1 MTLEI
6 NNRIDFLKYLN
17 TIILTVIA
25 ILSSIVFFKVNCIQN
40 LQQEQAKE
48 IIRIKTIQDANTLS
62 IASLLS
68 RMNALEQYNQSV
80 MKQWVDDN
88 YVRLPQNKMK

>member
-17 TIILTVIA
+17 TIILTI
-25 ILSSIVFFKVNCIQN
+25 IGIISGLVFFKVNCIQN
-40 LQQEQAKE
+40 QQQEQAKE

-88 YVRLPQNKMK
+88 YVRLPQNKIK